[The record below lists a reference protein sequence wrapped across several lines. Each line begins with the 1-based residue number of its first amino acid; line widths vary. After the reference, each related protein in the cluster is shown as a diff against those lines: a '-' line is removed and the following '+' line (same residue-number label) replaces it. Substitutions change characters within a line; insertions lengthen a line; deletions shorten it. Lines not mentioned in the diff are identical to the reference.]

1 MSALREQP
9 REKERERERKRKRKR
24 KKEKKRERERKRKK
38 GKREREKER
47 QKESKNGLLKK
58 RQLDQAKF
66 DHLNVNFKWLKK
78 LNNNK
83 DEMKKRK

>member
-9 REKERERERKRKRKR
+9 REKE
-24 KKEKKRERERKRKK
+24 
-38 GKREREKER
+38 REREKER

-66 DHLNVNFKWLKK
+66 DHLNVNFK
-78 LNNNK
+78 
-83 DEMKKRK
+83 